1 MTERQLKIYDFL
13 SAIALSPNLEINFE
27 NPDRLGGEEVKNS
40 YAKRR
45 GDMVSLYLKRV
56 DDDKDL
62 SEWEEVIIQAD
73 KMLTDLK
80 RAEEYEAN
88 HPDFTTSVRRKIY
101 LLKKYK

>member
-1 MTERQLKIYDFL
+1 
-13 SAIALSPNLEINFE
+13 
-27 NPDRLGGEEVKNS
+27 
-40 YAKRR
+40 
-45 GDMVSLYLKRV
+45 MVSLYLKRV

-80 RAEEYEAN
+80 IAEEYEAN
-88 HPDFTTSVRRKIY
+88 HPDFTISVRRKIY